1 MNTENNLQATQK
13 LEHIDSLRGVA
24 ILMVILVH
32 TAQMT
37 PRMSYRMLEIATLGQ
52 LGVQLFFVVSAI
64 TLGLS
69 ADHRIGEQNR
79 YKKFIIRRFFR
90 IAPLY
95 YMGIIWYFV
104 FRSTML
110 FIETG
115 SLQPASSYTLPN
127 ILANFF
133 FIHGFYP
140 PANNTIVPGGW
151 SIGTE
156 MAFYLCFP
164 MLFIL
169 FQKMKGLSMVQVVS
183 QFILLMGLYY
193 FMEYSYIIWAGV
205 TVERNTFIYCN
216 LINQLP
222 VFLVGLL
229 AYHLIKNH
237 MLEKIPFI
245 INIFFLCLFLF
256 ITLALWRSDLTLV
269 NPFMF
274 IPFTVGI
281 AFIFLYNLFAGTRLL
296 NFSFLQRIGQVS
308 YSMYIWH
315 FMFAWYCLEYLNG
328 WFGYKGKPITVLA
341 GYYILV
347 VLFSFILGIFSEKL
361 IEKPGIDL
369 GRKLISKIEKRNNEA
384 LS

>member
-1 MNTENNLQATQK
+1 MDTKSNLQTNQK

-32 TAQMT
+32 TAQLT
-37 PRMSYRMLEIATLGQ
+37 PRMSHRMLEIATLGQ

-64 TLGLS
+64 TLSLS
-69 ADHRIGEQNR
+69 ADHRVDEKNR

-95 YMGIIWYFV
+95 YIGIVWYFV
-104 FRSTML
+104 FRSIK
-110 FIETG
+110 FFWETG
-115 SLQPASSYTLPN
+115 SFQPANGYTLQN

-140 PANNTIVPGGW
+140 PANNNIVPGGW

-164 MLFIL
+164 ILFIL
-169 FQKMKGLSMVQVVS
+169 FKKLASLSPNQMIS
-183 QFILLMGLYY
+183 RFALIIGFYY
-193 FMEYSYIIWAGV
+193 FLEYRYTIWAGV
-205 TVERNTFIYCN
+205 DITTNEFIYSN
-216 LINQLP
+216 LLNQLP

-229 AYHLIKNH
+229 AYLLIKNQF
-237 MLEKIPFI
+237 LEKIPLI
-245 INIFFLCLFLF
+245 INIFFLCLFTF

-269 NPFMF
+269 SPFMF

-296 NFSFLQRIGQVS
+296 NFSILQRIGQLS

-315 FMFAWYCLEYLNG
+315 FMFAWYFLEYLNG

-347 VLFSFILGIFSEKL
+347 VLFSFILGIFSEKF
-361 IEKPGIDL
+361 IEKPGINF
-369 GRKLISKIEKRNNEA
+369 GRKLLSKIDEYNI
-384 LS
+384 